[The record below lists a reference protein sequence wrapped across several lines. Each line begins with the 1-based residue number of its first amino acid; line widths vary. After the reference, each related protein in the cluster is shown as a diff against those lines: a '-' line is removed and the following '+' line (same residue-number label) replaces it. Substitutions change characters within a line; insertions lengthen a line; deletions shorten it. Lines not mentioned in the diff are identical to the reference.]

1 MIRIYAMTVV
11 NRLEVR
17 KFRASRRAIRLVG
30 NKLTALTPR
39 QARRISRRI

>member
-11 NRLEVR
+11 NRLEAR

-30 NKLTALTPR
+30 SGRLTPR